1 MSKQSPLPQ
10 SRHHVLIFDED
21 WNWLDDNYGPNSPS
35 RMGVGVA
42 IRKIVHYHVKQ
53 IRQKAQE
60 AADAREQV
68 PSEEE
73 MV

>member
-1 MSKQSPLPQ
+1 
-10 SRHHVLIFDED
+10 
-21 WNWLDDNYGPNSPS
+21 
-35 RMGVGVA
+35 MGVGVA